1 MDGMHPGFMDLDGA
15 GEEDGDGE
23 EVIPSHSAGFIPGF
37 PGDGGDGA
45 IHTHGVTHIPTII
58 TIEKPEEMR

>member
-1 MDGMHPGFMDLDGA
+1 MDGMHHGFMDLDGA

-23 EVIPSHSAGFIPGF
+23 EVILFRSAGFIPGF
-37 PGDGGDGA
+37 PGDGGDGC

-58 TIEKPEEMR
+58 ERRWYARI